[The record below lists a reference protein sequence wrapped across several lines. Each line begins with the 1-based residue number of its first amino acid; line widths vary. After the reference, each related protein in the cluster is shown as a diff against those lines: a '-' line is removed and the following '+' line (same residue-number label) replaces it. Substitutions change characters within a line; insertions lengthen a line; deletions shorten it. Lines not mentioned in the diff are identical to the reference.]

1 MAVGVNHMI
10 AIQALDR
17 FEVLSII
24 NCLDFRVE
32 GCNNLC
38 VFLHY
43 MGYLSG
49 VVPMYTRQISLYFFA
64 NNSQECIDS
73 LFRFWFSLKASVL
86 VEQQPISNH

>member
-49 VVPMYTRQISLYFFA
+49 VVPMYTRQISLYFFFLQITHKNVLTLYFA
-64 NNSQECIDS
+64 FGS
-73 LFRFWFSLKASVL
+73 L
-86 VEQQPISNH
+86 

>member
-32 GCNNLC
+32 GCNTLC

-49 VVPMYTRQISLYFFA
+49 VVPMYTRQISLYFLQITHKNVLTLYFA
-64 NNSQECIDS
+64 FGS
-73 LFRFWFSLKASVL
+73 L
-86 VEQQPISNH
+86 